1 MVKYVCEI
9 CGKVSTKKSHHEA
22 YLKTE
27 SHKNKVDN
35 FILKLDNKT
44 NEQILEEYPQYIRN
58 SVGFYDEDFLIDGD
72 KEEDNINAVEIMTQN
87 L

>member
-1 MVKYVCEI
+1 MYVKFA
-9 CGKVSTKKSHHEA
+9 GKFFLLKNLIMKGH
-22 YLKTE
+22 LKTE

-72 KEEDNINAVEIMTQN
+72 KEETSM
-87 L
+87 LLK